1 MTSPTNLKIRKE
13 LDSLKYDFRSNYYMC
28 LTLGAE
34 NIDEVK
40 DPENLVKRGFL

>member
-1 MTSPTNLKIRKE
+1 
-13 LDSLKYDFRSNYYMC
+13 MC

-40 DPENLVKRGFL
+40 DRKPGETWFSLKFLSDMVGLTLIMFIFITKSSLFY

>member
-1 MTSPTNLKIRKE
+1 
-13 LDSLKYDFRSNYYMC
+13 MC

-40 DPENLVKRGFL
+40 DPENLVKHGFLENFCQTW

>member
-1 MTSPTNLKIRKE
+1 
-13 LDSLKYDFRSNYYMC
+13 MC

-40 DPENLVKRGFL
+40 DPENLVKRGFLYNFCQT